1 MSKLK
6 KEDFSKRNA
15 DYLKKAFIEG
25 IKFCKKHNP
34 SIEKYF
40 SSSVY
45 YIKKQKKL
53 KEILFEIPEISD
65 CYYNLE
71 TTKYCVKFNNGM
83 DSIEF
88 VSDREVIEYLFEN
101 FPMRMEFDKSF
112 K

>member
-6 KEDFSKRNA
+6 KEDFSRKNT

-25 IKFCKKHNP
+25 AKWANKKKTTGDTFY
-34 SIEKYF
+34 SA
-40 SSSVY
+40 SVY

-65 CYYNLE
+65 CFYNLE
-71 TTKYCVKFNNGM
+71 TTKYCVTFNNGM

-88 VSDREVIEYLFEN
+88 VSDIEVIEYLFEN